1 MLAQRFMIYIQCTI
15 SAVWGIG
22 QSIVHCYCTHLSYSL
37 QHFLAESS
45 LRYSKNEVWGSFN
58 LSLCTCNI
66 IWVYCSVFLPQSLT
80 CVPTLSLPLSLYS
93 CHLLCSHPLQLLQS
107 ALSVHPDKVEKTIDD
122 IMALKKIN
130 PDTNPQWD
138 SALHITF
145 LFLCCG

>member
-45 LRYSKNEVWGSFN
+45 LRYSKNEVWSSFN

-66 IWVYCSVFLPQSLT
+66 IRVYCSVFLPQSLT

-93 CHLLCSHPLQLLQS
+93 CHLLCSYPLQLLQS

-138 SALHITF
+138 SVLHITF